1 MYSRNEQPPSYF
13 KLVTL
18 FENDPASKHLRLGQ
32 WFINRY
38 MPQIMDDALYATID
52 KSEALAMIRV
62 YYEAYQWEIA

>member
-1 MYSRNEQPPSYF
+1 MYNRTEQPPSYF
-13 KLVTL
+13 KLIAT

-52 KSEALAMIRV
+52 KHMALEIIKC
-62 YYEAYQWEIA
+62 YYEAYQWEMA